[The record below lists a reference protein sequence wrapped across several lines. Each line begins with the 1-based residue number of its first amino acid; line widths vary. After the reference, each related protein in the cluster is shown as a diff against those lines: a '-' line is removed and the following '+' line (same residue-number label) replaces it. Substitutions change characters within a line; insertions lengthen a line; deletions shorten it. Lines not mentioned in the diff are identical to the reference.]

1 MHFYRTP
8 PARFIKF
15 LATGGFGAA
24 CYILFSF
31 ILTMIGMPA
40 WISSFLVYCC
50 LVPIMYFI
58 QHKFVFESIDPHST
72 SFPKYLTIQL
82 IGIFLSG
89 VLPFAFDFFDL
100 KPKMSFIAVIAFI
113 TATNYI
119 LQSRWAFLNVNKP
132 LEIKNETY

>member
-1 MHFYRTP
+1 MHFY
-8 PARFIKF
+8 PAHPTRFIKF
-15 LATGGFGAA
+15 LAVGGFGAA

-31 ILTMIGMPA
+31 ILTMIGVSA
-40 WISSFLVYCC
+40 WVSSFLVYSC

-58 QHKFVFESIDPHST
+58 QRKFVFESIDPHST

-82 IGIFLSG
+82 IGILLSG

-100 KPKMSFIAVIAFI
+100 KPQMSFIAVIAFI

-119 LQSRWAFLNVNKP
+119 LQSRWAFSNISNLWK
-132 LEIKNETY
+132 